1 MWLVS
6 VEAAGAEG
14 GGRCLPD
21 CGGRAR
27 RYAQRV
33 SEPGDAPA
41 EVPPEEAADDVTVG
55 AWLDVDQPP
64 EQQSLVREPPEQQ
77 PGLWARIMRALRGAS

>member
-14 GGRCLPD
+14 AGRCLPN
-21 CGGRAR
+21 CGCPLR

-33 SEPGDAPA
+33 SEPGDAPP
-41 EVPPEEAADDVTVG
+41 EVPADEVGDDVTVG
-55 AWLDVDQPP
+55 AWLDVDAPA
-64 EQQSLVREPPEQQ
+64 EEQSLVREPSERQ
-77 PGLWARIMRALRGAS
+77 PGLWARIMRALRGGS

>member
-27 RYAQRV
+27 RYARRV
-33 SEPGDAPA
+33 SEPGDAPP
-41 EVPPEEAADDVTVG
+41 EVSADEVADDVTVG
-55 AWLDVDQPP
+55 AWLDVDPP
-64 EQQSLVREPPEQQ
+64 AEEQSLVREPSEQQ
-77 PGLWARIMRALRGAS
+77 PGLWARIVRALRGAS